1 MTTKKPYQA
10 ATLTYESAIEPI
22 SDDLCQRLIFEDRSA
37 TTSKFGDEKL
47 AEDIQRFA
55 DVFGFKAEVLADF
68 VARLFG
74 LEFDEVVGDAF
85 ERAKVIYEERTKR

>member
-1 MTTKKPYQA
+1 M
-10 ATLTYESAIEPI
+10 
-22 SDDLCQRLIFEDRSA
+22 
-37 TTSKFGDEKL
+37 
-47 AEDIQRFA
+47 
-55 DVFGFKAEVLADF
+55 FGFKAEVLADL